1 MPDPQAA
8 LEQAINAPVEAPPVA
23 PTPAAPAPEAGGAA
37 LPEELI
43 QMPVMQA
50 LISGQPGAVSDD
62 METGK
67 NTPFGQAIAQ
77 HGQSMQDAGFAFYRS
92 NDGSL
97 GVVFNQLHINPQDIL
112 DADNNGTLLQIAP
125 PVSQVEGALLADPQ
139 SNPALGGGQVP
150 PAAALASGGGQ
161 TPQGGI
167 PPAQNKTLEAA
178 RRRNIQPE
186 GPTDQ
191 PRPGAGKILNSIL
204 KPVI

>member
-8 LEQAINAPVEAPPVA
+8 LEQAINAPVEAPPAA
-23 PTPAAPAPEAGGAA
+23 PEPAAPAAGGAS
-37 LPEELI
+37 LPDELL

-97 GVVFNQLHINPQDIL
+97 GVVFNQLHVNPQDIL
-112 DADNNGTLLQIAP
+112 DADNNGTLLEIAP
-125 PVSQVEGALLADPQ
+125 PVAQVESALLSDPQ
-139 SNPALGGGQVP
+139 SNPVMGQGQVP
-150 PAAALASGGGQ
+150 PSAALASGGGQ
-161 TPQGGI
+161 PAQGGV
-167 PPAQNKTLEAA
+167 PPAQNKTLETA
-178 RRRNIQPE
+178 RRKNIQPQ

-204 KPVI
+204 KPVV